1 MRRLAD
7 SWSSSA
13 VLREIARV
21 ARGAR
26 QRAIFWA
33 CRFCNNLAGAFVN
46 ALAAFNAERRLR
58 RMRRGVVTG
67 GELHREERGASCVAI
82 MVTLTYRPEVHWRRD
97 HISSCLAHWR
107 DELRGRKL
115 RYVWVMEL
123 TKAGRPH
130 YHVVVWLP
138 IGVRLGKPDQSG
150 AWPYGF
156 SRIEVARNA
165 VGYLVKY
172 ATKGTDGVNLPR
184 GARLF
189 GVGGLSADS
198 RLRRAWVMLPRYQR
212 KRCEPGDRVV
222 RMRGGGWI
230 ARETGEFWPAA
241 EFLLPRLMRELEREA
256 SSGVEG

>member
-1 MRRLAD
+1 MRWLAN
-7 SWSSSA
+7 SWPGSA
-13 VLREIARV
+13 AISATARV

-26 QRAIFWA
+26 NRAARWA
-33 CRFCNNLAGAFVN
+33 CRFCNNLVEAVVN

-58 RMRRGVVTG
+58 RMRRGVITG
-67 GELHREERGASCVAI
+67 GELHREERGASCRAVMI
-82 MVTLTYRPEVHWRRD
+82 TLTYRPDINWRSE
-97 HISSCLAHWR
+97 HISQCLAHWR

-138 IGVRLGKPDQSG
+138 IGLRLEKPDRSG
-150 AWPYGF
+150 AWPHGMT
-156 SRIEVARNA
+156 RIEVARNA

-184 GARLF
+184 GARMF

-198 RLRRAWVMLPRYQR
+198 RVKRAWAMLPRYQR
-212 KRCEPGDRVV
+212 VRCEPGDRVA
-222 RMRGGGWI
+222 RLRGGGWI
-230 ARETGEFWPAA
+230 ARETGEYWPAA
-241 EFLLPRLMRELEREA
+241 EFVLPRLIRELEREA
-256 SSGVEG
+256 ACDG